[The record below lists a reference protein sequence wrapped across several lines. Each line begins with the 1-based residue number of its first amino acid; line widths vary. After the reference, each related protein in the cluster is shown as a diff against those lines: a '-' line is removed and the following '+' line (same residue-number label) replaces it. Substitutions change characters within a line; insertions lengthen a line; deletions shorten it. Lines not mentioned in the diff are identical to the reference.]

1 MYLLRGFMFHSE
13 SGTAQGNH
21 GSARLLW
28 NMMFVHSDLIPW
40 TATCSK
46 KWQSASVL
54 NTHTEEILI
63 YQTWAD
69 QMFGQFCFYLTV
81 VPIILQVNSF
91 VVMAFLIT
99 FLAMLVCKHASL
111 FFYSF
116 QTMYPDDFGDSFMF
130 LLAQSAGWHCWL
142 LLNDCCEICYNHV
155 PLKINCINFDPL

>member
-1 MYLLRGFMFHSE
+1 MYLLRGFMFHSQ

-28 NMMFVHSDLIPW
+28 NMMFVHSELIPW

-63 YQTWAD
+63 YQTWGWPD
-69 QMFGQFCFYLTV
+69 VWT
-81 VPIILQVNSF
+81 ILFLSDSF

-99 FLAMLVCKHASL
+99 FLAMPKAIC
-111 FFYSF
+111 FF
-116 QTMYPDDFGDSFMF
+116 QTMYPDDFADSFMF

-142 LLNDCCEICYNHV
+142 LLNDCCEMCYNHV
-155 PLKINCINFDPL
+155 PLKINCSNFDPL